1 MDIHQKQPIPAFEG
15 EDQAWPGMD
24 EDKWPDMIDPVAI
37 GCEQPCLALPGAVS
51 PAAEPSRYGPWSTAR
66 WTQLAFHDM
75 LGSIYFR
82 DALGACPT
90 AMRGTPSTMK
100 RPAMAVP
107 PAALGHSHALRPRT
121 ARHLP
126 SFVEAQAQRG
136 GGLMP
141 RETGDKIWI

>member
-1 MDIHQKQPIPAFEG
+1 
-15 EDQAWPGMD
+15 MD
-24 EDKWPDMIDPVAI
+24 EDKWPNMIDPVAI

-90 AMRGTPSTMK
+90 AMRGAPPTMT
-100 RPAMAVP
+100 RTAMAVP
-107 PAALGHSHALRPRT
+107 PATLGHSHALRPRT

-126 SFVEAQAQRG
+126 SFSDSDDATAR
-136 GGLMP
+136 
-141 RETGDKIWI
+141 RS

>member
-1 MDIHQKQPIPAFEG
+1 
-15 EDQAWPGMD
+15 MD

-37 GCEQPCLALPGAVS
+37 GCEQPWQRVAAAVS

-75 LGSIYFR
+75 LGSIYFL

-126 SFVEAQAQRG
+126 SFVEAHAQRG